1 MEKLLTIVVPAY
13 NVEKYIKNCLDSFI
27 DLSVLRSLEILIV
40 DDGSTDST
48 ASGTYLRANIHTTSR
63 CSPRRTETWIYHQ
76 L

>member
-40 DDGSTDST
+40 DEDRKSTRLNS
-48 ASGTYLRANIHTTSR
+48 SH
-63 CSPRRTETWIYHQ
+63 P
-76 L
+76 